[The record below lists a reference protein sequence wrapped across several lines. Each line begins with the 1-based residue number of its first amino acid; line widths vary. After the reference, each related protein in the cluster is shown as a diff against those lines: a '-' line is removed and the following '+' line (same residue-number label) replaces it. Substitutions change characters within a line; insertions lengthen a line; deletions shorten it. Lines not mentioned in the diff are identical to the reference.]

1 DAAKLSDNNI
11 GVVANGTDGLN
22 VKLAKELK
30 DLTSAEF
37 KDAAGNV
44 TKVGGNG
51 VTITPK
57 AAGKKPVSLTSNG
70 LNNGGNTVTGVG
82 SALNLYPAGTP
93 KTAGLLD
100 LSNLSADQKASAA
113 TAGDLANMGWVVSS
127 DKTTGNESQAFSGQ
141 VKNAGEVEFVGT
153 GAANVSAKTVNGKH
167 TVTVGVDSA
176 SIADSIAQPVVYT
189 KADGS
194 KAYKR
199 GNKFYDAQTGGNE
212 IQPADV
218 IASMNNA
225 AGSTTAPMTLA
236 NVKDNLKDAAN
247 GKAVSTLAGGSRAD
261 LTKGKGGSNA
271 ATVND
276 VLNAGFT
283 VQGNGV
289 AKDFVTHGDTVNFA
303 NGQGTVAKVE
313 SKDGVTKVSFDTPMQ
328 YVDNTGRASTDPT
341 NTVSLVGKDSGKPV
355 QVKNVAAGTLSNTS
369 T

>member
-1 DAAKLSDNNI
+1 
-11 GVVANGTDGLN
+11 
-22 VKLAKELK
+22 
-30 DLTSAEF
+30 
-37 KDAAGNV
+37 
-44 TKVGGNG
+44 
-51 VTITPK
+51 
-57 AAGKKPVSLTSNG
+57 SNG

-82 SALNLYPAGTP
+82 SALNLYPATAP

-153 GAANVSAKTVNGKH
+153 GAAKVTAKTENGKH

-189 KADGS
+189 KTDGS

-212 IQPADV
+212 IKPADV

-247 GKAVSTLAGGSRAD
+247 GKAVSTPTDGARSD
-261 LTKGKGGSNA
+261 LTKDGKGSNA

-276 VLNAGFT
+276 VL
-283 VQGNGV
+283 
-289 AKDFVTHGDTVNFA
+289 
-303 NGQGTVAKVE
+303 
-313 SKDGVTKVSFDTPMQ
+313 
-328 YVDNTGRASTDPT
+328 
-341 NTVSLVGKDSGKPV
+341 
-355 QVKNVAAGTLSNTS
+355 
-369 T
+369 